1 MMMQI
6 GRCPSHSHEIIKQ
19 YGNKEMPRKLFFLII
34 NMNICG
40 TRQNSKTKKKLD
52 KLSVCF

>member
-40 TRQNSKTKKKLD
+40 TRQNSKTKKK
-52 KLSVCF
+52 VG